1 MIEIRALLRKRK
13 RGRNKIG
20 VEKKRERGKK
30 SEEWRIDVTRL
41 EERAL

>member
-20 VEKKRERGKK
+20 VEKKESEGRRVK
-30 SEEWRIDVTRL
+30 SGE
-41 EERAL
+41 